1 MKLLKGDNDIFFY
14 FVDINSFV
22 RYVEWLL
29 KREYSVVYVV

>member
-1 MKLLKGDNDIFFY
+1 MILLKRDNDIFFY
-14 FVDINSFV
+14 YVDINSFV